1 MNKQITLDLIKKFS
15 KKYNNNSLNKIIENA
30 ITKNGLEKSCI
41 DNNIIIENQPIFNI
55 ELPEGKRY
63 DQKDNYRCWIYAG
76 LNFIKYNIA
85 QNLKIN
91 LKNFAL
97 SNNYIA
103 FFDKLEKSNN
113 TYENIINLKNTNW
126 DYINKN
132 QILDYGVREE
142 GCWQWFKSIVDKYG
156 LMPYEYMPDVFESLN
171 FEKITTLFDDK
182 VKKDCIKLINA
193 KKENKTIVELR
204 KIKEE
209 FLEENYTF
217 LSKVLGQ
224 PLSKFDYEYKDR
236 DSKYIKFENLTPMEF
251 KNKFLTIDLNDFVSL
266 SSLKMYN
273 KEFYKLYRKPI
284 WGNVHE
290 KSYIEFLNLPIEE
303 IKELSIKQLKDNMP
317 VYIGINIMKY
327 RDIKSGVLDTRLYN
341 YKETFRFD
349 LLNKEEALNTN
360 DIYSHHCMTI
370 CGVNLLEDVKSQRWK
385 IEDSYGDEKK
395 FNGYYIMNDNYFNE
409 FLLQAVINKKYLS
422 KEQLEMLNQDEIE
435 FEINDPF

>member
-30 ITKNGLEKSCI
+30 ITKNGLENSCI

-236 DSKYIKFENLTPMEF
+236 DSKYI
-251 KNKFLTIDLNDFVSL
+251 
-266 SSLKMYN
+266 
-273 KEFYKLYRKPI
+273 
-284 WGNVHE
+284 
-290 KSYIEFLNLPIEE
+290 
-303 IKELSIKQLKDNMP
+303 Q
-317 VYIGINIMKY
+317 
-327 RDIKSGVLDTRLYN
+327 
-341 YKETFRFD
+341 
-349 LLNKEEALNTN
+349 
-360 DIYSHHCMTI
+360 
-370 CGVNLLEDVKSQRWK
+370 QR
-385 IEDSYGDEKK
+385 I
-395 FNGYYIMNDNYFNE
+395 
-409 FLLQAVINKKYLS
+409 L
-422 KEQLEMLNQDEIE
+422 
-435 FEINDPF
+435 

>member
-132 QILDYGVREE
+132 QTR
-142 GCWQWFKSIVDKYG
+142 GC
-156 LMPYEYMPDVFESLN
+156 
-171 FEKITTLFDDK
+171 
-182 VKKDCIKLINA
+182 
-193 KKENKTIVELR
+193 
-204 KIKEE
+204 
-209 FLEENYTF
+209 
-217 LSKVLGQ
+217 
-224 PLSKFDYEYKDR
+224 
-236 DSKYIKFENLTPMEF
+236 
-251 KNKFLTIDLNDFVSL
+251 
-266 SSLKMYN
+266 
-273 KEFYKLYRKPI
+273 
-284 WGNVHE
+284 
-290 KSYIEFLNLPIEE
+290 
-303 IKELSIKQLKDNMP
+303 
-317 VYIGINIMKY
+317 
-327 RDIKSGVLDTRLYN
+327 
-341 YKETFRFD
+341 
-349 LLNKEEALNTN
+349 
-360 DIYSHHCMTI
+360 
-370 CGVNLLEDVKSQRWK
+370 
-385 IEDSYGDEKK
+385 
-395 FNGYYIMNDNYFNE
+395 
-409 FLLQAVINKKYLS
+409 
-422 KEQLEMLNQDEIE
+422 
-435 FEINDPF
+435 